1 MRLAIPHAT
10 LVPTS
15 KLLAPDAADDRAIDA
30 RLMSTLA
37 WRRAWNA
44 LTIVAL
50 LTGSV
55 GLGLTTIPLTA
66 ATAVLTAALV
76 LNGALA
82 ALGKRRPTRYA
93 WLRLAYV
100 TLDTL
105 LVGGVVYIQGAPAF
119 GMLYLLALVPYALSP
134 GRAIVFVG
142 TIASGVSFVGA
153 SWGYRLTHPA
163 DAASWAVVLCT
174 AALLLVTAFQ
184 LLRATNGLTTRI
196 RAARRDGAHTA
207 SHDASAPSSDDLDA
221 LVRRFRADGQ
231 ALRVLAECTRSEA
244 DALNAVVAH
253 VQMDAQAMQLLARDV
268 AANAEE
274 LTTEIAQ
281 ARRHATD
288 GVLVG
293 QRARET
299 ADATRLKAD
308 ATADA
313 ATAVDRAA
321 AASREAI
328 ERAAHTLLRV
338 GQNVDASVTQV
349 RRLAPASERVGEFVA
364 TVSRIARQ
372 TNLLALNAAIEAA
385 RAGEQGLGFA
395 VVADEIRKL
404 AAESALA
411 AKVIATTVQ
420 RVRDDIDSAVG
431 AMDATAR
438 EVADASIIARD
449 ATRALGAMVDGISRI
464 AVDGSEVAALANTQ
478 AALSNSVADAF
489 DGLERAAERAAGAA
503 RTTARS
509 ATAQRTSIDNLTL
522 NATLLSHSAA
532 RLREAVPGVPD
543 GGVDVAPRSA
553 LLRSPTEHGDASDE
567 ISATPPPTRAAA

>member
-1 MRLAIPHAT
+1 MR
-10 LVPTS
+10 
-15 KLLAPDAADDRAIDA
+15 
-30 RLMSTLA
+30 TLA
-37 WRRAWNA
+37 RHRGWNA
-44 LTIVAL
+44 LTIVGL
-50 LTGSV
+50 LIGGV
-55 GLGLTTIPLTA
+55 RLGLTAIPLA
-66 ATAVLTAALV
+66 AAAAVLATALV

-82 ALGKRRPTRYA
+82 ILGKLRPARYA

-100 TLDTL
+100 TLDML
-105 LVGGVVYIQGAPAF
+105 LIGGIVYTQGAPAF
-119 GMLYLLALVPYALSP
+119 VMLYLLALVPYALSP
-134 GRAIVFVG
+134 GRAIVYIG
-142 TIASGVSFVGA
+142 TIASGVSFLGA
-153 SWGYRLTHPA
+153 SWGYRLAHPA
-163 DAASWAVVLCT
+163 QAAPWALVIGT
-174 AALLLVTAFQ
+174 ATLLLVTAFQ
-184 LLRATNGLTTRI
+184 LLRAMNDVITRA
-196 RAARRDGAHTA
+196 RATRRDLAHTE
-207 SHDASAPSSDDLDA
+207 SHDEAGQSSDDLGA
-221 LVRRFRADGQ
+221 LARRCHAERH
-231 ALRVLAECTRSEA
+231 ALRVLAECTTNEA
-244 DALNAVVAH
+244 DALTAVVAH
-253 VQMDAQAMQLLARDV
+253 MHLDAQAMQLRARDV

-404 AAESALA
+404 AGESALA

-489 DGLERAAERAAGAA
+489 DGLERAAERAAVTA
-503 RTTARS
+503 RTTARA

-532 RLREAVPGVPD
+532 RLRHAVPGVPD
-543 GGVDVAPRSA
+543 DGVDVAPRGA
-553 LLRSPTEHGDASDE
+553 LQSIPPAHGDASDE
-567 ISATPPPTRAAA
+567 ISDTPTPTRAAA

>member
-1 MRLAIPHAT
+1 MSP
-10 LVPTS
+10 S
-15 KLLAPDAADDRAIDA
+15 NLLAPDSADDRAIDA
-30 RLMSTLA
+30 RLMRTLT
-37 WRRAWNA
+37 RHRAWNA
-44 LTIVAL
+44 VTIVGL
-50 LTGSV
+50 LIVSTR
-55 GLGLTTIPLTA
+55 LGLTMIPLTA
-66 ATAVLTAALV
+66 AAAVLAVALV
-76 LNGALA
+76 LNAALA
-82 ALGKRRPTRYA
+82 ILWKRRPTQYPSP
-93 WLRLAYV
+93 RLAYV
-100 TLDTL
+100 TLDML
-105 LVGGVVYIQGAPAF
+105 LIGCVVYTQGAPAF
-119 GMLYLLALVPYALSP
+119 VLLYLLALMPYALSP
-134 GRAIVFVG
+134 GRAIVYVG
-142 TIASGVSFVGA
+142 TIASGVSFFGA
-153 SWGYRLTHPA
+153 SWGYRLAHPA
-163 DAASWAVVLCT
+163 QAAPWPLVTLT
-174 AALLLVTAFQ
+174 TALLLVTAFQ
-184 LLRATNGLTTRI
+184 LLRAMNGLVTRV
-196 RAARRDGAHTA
+196 RATRRDLAHTE
-207 SHDASAPSSDDLDA
+207 SHDAGAPSSDDLDA
-221 LVRRFRADGQ
+221 LVRRCHAERH
-231 ALRVLAECTRSEA
+231 ALRVLAECTRHEA
-244 DALNAVVAH
+244 DTLNAVVAH
-253 VQMDAQAMQLLARDV
+253 MQLDTQTMQLRAHDV

-274 LTTEIAQ
+274 LAAEITQ

-328 ERAAHTLLRV
+328 ERAAQTLLRV
-338 GQNVDASVTQV
+338 GQNVDASVAQV

-438 EVADASIIARD
+438 EVADASSIARD

-464 AVDGSEVAALANTQ
+464 AVDGSEVADLANTQ

-489 DGLERAAERAAGAA
+489 DGLERAAERAAGSA
-503 RTTARS
+503 RTTAR
-509 ATAQRTSIDNLTL
+509 AAAAQRTSIDNLTL
-522 NATLLSHSAA
+522 NTTLLSHSAA
-532 RLREAVPGVPD
+532 RLRHGVPAVPDEGL
-543 GGVDVAPRSA
+543 DVAARSA
-553 LLRSPTEHGDASDE
+553 LLSIPPALGDSSHAISD
-567 ISATPPPTRAAA
+567 TPPPTRAAA